1 MKKYRNEI
9 IIVFINLF
17 VVSLFCF
24 TNIFGSTMDF
34 LTQHIVFPNYLRE
47 LFYSSGKIIP
57 NFMIHLGAGQ
67 NIFNIAYY
75 GLLSPITLISYLFPF
90 IKMIDYI
97 IISNIIIL
105 VISNLLFYRFLKYN
119 FSEKLSLFLTI
130 LFCFSGPIIFQF
142 HRHFMFVNYMPFL
155 ILGLININKRKWNRV
170 IIDIFLI
177 IMTSFY
183 YSIPSIIC
191 LIIYYIYTN
200 FNKFS
205 YKNFIKF
212 LSYIFISILMS
223 SIILLPTVYS
233 ILSSRAGTETFNIG
247 ILLPNFDLSN
257 ILYGAYSTGL
267 SSILIISLIY
277 LFHSKKKNN
286 LFLGITFG
294 ILFFIPIFMFILNG
308 GLYIRG
314 KCFIPFIP
322 ILVYIIG
329 LFIKN
334 IDNINIKYFIFL
346 IFGFNFI
353 VLVYYHNFLYFL
365 DLLFM
370 VLVILF
376 YKMFKNKYLFGL
388 ILVLDFI
395 LCINLNLSESFIP
408 SGYDFDYG
416 FKSDDFYRVSNLNND
431 FVNVNGG
438 NYISSFYSSTGNK
451 YYNNLYHNIFKI
463 NNSSINSMFLNP
475 TSNVLFNEFMGNK
488 YVISDYDI
496 GYPYNKIKDNV
507 YTLNQTYPIGYVNHN
522 TINRDY
528 FNSLEYPYNLDLLL
542 NYIMTDES
550 LNKPSSNIKEIKLNY
565 NYNLGSNS
573 YIKYEKLYVNNDDI
587 INVHINDNLNGK
599 ILFISINDQKEQ
611 ENDISMTINGQENIL
626 THKGWR
632 YPNNNFDFNYCI
644 SASNELEIKV
654 SKGIYNI
661 SNIHTYILDNIDIS
675 SNDYDELIID
685 SMDSNGISGGID
697 VTKEGYFI
705 LKVPYDKGFK
715 VYVNDDII
723 DYSIVDDAFI
733 GFYLNKGFY
742 NIRVEYEP
750 PYLSYGKCLSIVG
763 FIFFICLYK
772 RREK

>member
-9 IIVFINLF
+9 IIVFISLF
-17 VVSLFCF
+17 IVSLFCF

-57 NFMIHLGAGQ
+57 NFMVHIGAGQ

-75 GLLSPITLISYLFPF
+75 GLLSPFILISYFFPF

-105 VISNLLFYRFLKYN
+105 IISNLLFYKFLKYS
-119 FSEKLSLFLTI
+119 FSDRLSLFLTL
-130 LFCFSGPIIFQF
+130 LFCFSGPIIFHF

-155 ILGLININKRKWNRV
+155 ILGLININKGKWNRV

-191 LIIYYIYTN
+191 LIIYYVYIN
-200 FNKFS
+200 FDKFS
-205 YKNFIKF
+205 YKNFFRF
-212 LSYIFISILMS
+212 LSYIFVSILMS
-223 SIILLPTVYS
+223 SILILPTVYS
-233 ILSSRAGTETFNIG
+233 ILSSRAGGGVFSIG
-247 ILLPNFDLSN
+247 MLLPNFSLSN

-267 SSILIISLIY
+267 SSILIIGILY
-277 LFHSKKKNN
+277 LFYSKKKNN
-286 LFLGITFG
+286 LFLGIVFLV
-294 ILFFIPIFMFILNG
+294 LFFVPIFMFILNG

-329 LFIKN
+329 LFFKN
-334 IDNINIKYFIFL
+334 IDSIDIKKFL
-346 IFGFNFI
+346 LLILGFN
-353 VLVYYHNFLYFL
+353 LVILINYHNYLYYI

-370 VLVILF
+370 ILLIIF
-376 YKMFKNKYLFGL
+376 YRKFNKYIFGL
-388 ILVLDFI
+388 VLILNFI
-395 LCINLNLSESFIP
+395 LCINLNLSENYIP
-408 SGYDFDYG
+408 NNYDFDYS
-416 FKSDDFYRVSNLNND
+416 FKSNDYYRVSNLNNV
-431 FVNVNGG
+431 FVNVNEG

-451 YYNNLYHNIFKI
+451 YYNNLYHNIFHV
-463 NNSSINSMFLNP
+463 NNSSINSMSLNSS
-475 TSNVLFNEFMGNK
+475 SNVLFNEFMGNK

-496 GYPYNKIKDNV
+496 GYPYNKIGDNLYRLDQV
-507 YTLNQTYPIGYVNHN
+507 YPIGYVNHN

-528 FNSLEYPYNLDLLL
+528 FNSLDYPYNLDLLL
-542 NYIMTDES
+542 NYIVTDDS
-550 LNKPSSNIKEIKLNY
+550 LNKPVSNIKEVKLDY
-565 NYNLGSNS
+565 SYDLSNS
-573 YIKYEKLYVNNDDI
+573 YIEGGKLYVLNDDI
-587 INVHINDNLNGK
+587 ISVHINDDLSNKL
-599 ILFISINDQKEQ
+599 LFISINGQEEQ
-611 ENDISMTINGQENIL
+611 ESDISFSINGQDNIL

-644 SASNELEIKV
+644 GGTNDLEIKLSPGV
-654 SKGIYNI
+654 YNI
-661 SNIHTYILDNIDIS
+661 SDIHTYILDNSFIS
-675 SNDYDELIID
+675 SNDFDEFKIS
-685 SMDSNGISGGID
+685 SMDSNGIIGNID
-697 VTKEGYFI
+697 VTQDGYFI

-715 VYVNDDII
+715 IFLNDDII
-723 DYSIVDDAFI
+723 DYSIVDDSFI
-733 GFYLNKGFY
+733 GFYLNRGSY

-750 PYLSYGKCLSIVG
+750 PYLNHGKCLSIVG
-763 FIFFICLYK
+763 FVLFICLFK